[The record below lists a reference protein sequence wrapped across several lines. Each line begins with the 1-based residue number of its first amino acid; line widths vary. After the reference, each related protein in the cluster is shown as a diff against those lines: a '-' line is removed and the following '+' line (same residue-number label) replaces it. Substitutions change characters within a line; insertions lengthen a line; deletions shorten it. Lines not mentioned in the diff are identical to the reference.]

1 NDIKC
6 EHHPGSGMAPEVH
19 TFDHFKC
26 HSTPLTS
33 TPPDKCPW
41 APFKSL
47 LEFEIAELAL
57 EACLN
62 NEQTDHLIKLC
73 NRCASQQEKFMFQSH
88 KDICNRW
95 DAVSHCITG
104 FTQDIISVPYDDT
117 ICKFDLYYWDLWEW
131 AGDLLHNP
139 RLFPHMVFG
148 VQHFS
153 KFDGKTFVHFIDKSF
168 TANTFWNV
176 QV

>member
-1 NDIKC
+1 MFVRLIVKILLELTSFLDVDIFEHMDPMFQVDDIKC

-47 LEFEIAELAL
+47 LEFEIAEIAL

-62 NEQTDHLIKLC
+62 NEQTDYLIKLC
-73 NRCASQQEKFMFQSH
+73 NRCASQQEKFTFQSH

-104 FTQDIISVPYDDT
+104 MIF
-117 ICKFDLYYWDLWEW
+117 F
-131 AGDLLHNP
+131 
-139 RLFPHMVFG
+139 R
-148 VQHFS
+148 
-153 KFDGKTFVHFIDKSF
+153 SF
-168 TANTFWNV
+168 
-176 QV
+176 